1 MGKYQKNP
9 VESMNSEPIYS
20 STKEGFGRVLEE
32 GKNKRSTR
40 TIHVSTA
47 KVIES
52 MHVPENGPGEYRESD
67 RI

>member
-1 MGKYQKNP
+1 MGKDQKYP
-9 VESMNSEPIYS
+9 DESLNSEPFYS

-32 GKNKRSTR
+32 GKNERSTR

-52 MHVPENGPGEYRESD
+52 VHVQENGLGEY
-67 RI
+67 

>member
-1 MGKYQKNP
+1 MGKYQKYP
-9 VESMNSEPIYS
+9 DDSLNSEPFYS

-32 GKNKRSTR
+32 GKNNRSAR

-52 MHVPENGPGEYRESD
+52 VHVPENRPGEYRESD